1 MITGIVVALPEEIST
16 LTAQKMTRGGCAF
29 INDSVLVALAGTG
42 PHNAQ
47 AAALLLIAQGATQ
60 LISWGC
66 AAALNESL
74 RSGDLTLATSLI
86 NAEEP
91 QTEAL
96 EITRAW
102 QSHCQKQLGATSAIH
117 TGPLASS
124 KAIITTSE
132 HKKRLHTTT
141 GANALDMESMA
152 VAKVAKQHGY
162 PFIAIRAIADPV
174 NMNLP
179 CAISAAINT
188 DGEVVLSRL
197 LRYLARHPTELFGLI
212 TVGLQFNAARKT
224 LKMVAKQLNVLI
236 RFN

>member
-1 MITGIVVALPEEIST
+1 MITGIVVALPEELGT
-16 LTAQKMTRGGCAF
+16 LTAQKITKGGCAF

-66 AAALNESL
+66 AAALDSPL
-74 RSGDLTLATSLI
+74 KPGDLILATSLI

-91 QTEAL
+91 QTEAF

-102 QSHCQKQLGATSAIH
+102 QSHCQKQLGATLTTY
-117 TGPLASS
+117 TGTLASS
-124 KAIITTSE
+124 KTIIASSA
-132 HKKRLHTTT
+132 HKKHLHTTT
-141 GANALDMESMA
+141 GANALDMESVA
-152 VAKVAKQHGY
+152 VAEVAKQHGY

-174 NMNLP
+174 NMDLP
-179 CAISAAINT
+179 PAISAAMNT
-188 DGEVVLSRL
+188 EGEVVLSRL
-197 LRYLARHPTELFGLI
+197 LSYLVRHPTELLGLI
-212 TVGLQFNAARKT
+212 TVGLQFNAARST
-224 LKMVAKQLNVLI
+224 LKVVAKQLNTLI